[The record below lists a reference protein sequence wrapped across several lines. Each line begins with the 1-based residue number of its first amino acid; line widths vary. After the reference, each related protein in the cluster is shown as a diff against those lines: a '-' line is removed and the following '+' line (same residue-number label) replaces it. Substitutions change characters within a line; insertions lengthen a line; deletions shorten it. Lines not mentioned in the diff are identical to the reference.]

1 MTVPRADVPATSPN
15 ARDAED
21 SLDFEPVR
29 ALAGI
34 LRPSTPEAIA
44 VHDLATEVAQRHLTY
59 GRRGLVLC
67 GASYG
72 SGVTVTAACLAVAL
86 AGSGISTILVEA
98 NLRRPSLDALILPSR
113 PISGLVQYLRGEA
126 ARIGVINSDVLA
138 NLAVVFAGGVA
149 SDADEL
155 LASDRFRE
163 LLDHAMR
170 NYECMIVDT
179 PPANRY
185 AEARTI
191 AAAVG
196 YAAIVGRRK
205 FSFLN
210 DAELLAREL
219 DVAGVKVVG
228 SIFNRG

>member
-1 MTVPRADVPATSPN
+1 MTVPRADVPATSPS
-15 ARDAED
+15 ALDAEC
-21 SLDFEPVR
+21 SLDFELVP

-34 LRPSTPEAIA
+34 TRPSTPDAIA
-44 VHDLATEVAQRHLTY
+44 VHDLATEVAHRHLSY

-72 SGVTVTAACLAVAL
+72 SGVTITAACLAVAL

-98 NLRRPSLDALILPSR
+98 NLRRPSLEALIVPSH
-113 PISGLVQYLRGEA
+113 PPSGLVQYLRWEA
-126 ARIGVINSDVLA
+126 DRITVINPDVVD

-149 SDADEL
+149 NDADEL
-155 LASDRFRE
+155 LASDRFRD
-163 LLDHAMR
+163 LLDHGMR
-170 NYECMIVDT
+170 NYECVIVDT

-219 DVAGVKVVG
+219 NVAGVKIVG